1 MTQIDAQRINTVLI
15 QFIIALYAV
24 FGITFV
30 TILLYY
36 YIGISFVI
44 LIAGIVVILL
54 ITIVQNFDLGQW
66 WASLGKRIKT

>member
-1 MTQIDAQRINTVLI
+1 MADIINLTQIDAQRINTMSI
-15 QFIIALYAV
+15 QLIIAIYGI
-24 FGITFV
+24 FEITFV

-54 ITIVQNFDLGQW
+54 ITIV
-66 WASLGKRIKT
+66 